1 MNLFALRRLA
11 GAALFFCAGSIAAAR
26 AEGSF
31 DRPAGAHFNPQKLE
45 RIGEFFRNEVA
56 DGRIPGAIVLIQQH
70 GRPVYFE
77 KFGVRDVTS
86 GLPMTD
92 DTIFTVY
99 SMSKPVTSVAAMML
113 VDEGKLKLS
122 DPLEKYIPAFA
133 TAKVGVEQAAENGNR
148 RLELV
153 PLQRPIII
161 LDLMRHTSGI
171 TYGFYGDSLV
181 RKLYANTLLYAGDFD
196 NAEFAERIAR
206 LPLAEQPG
214 TLWDY
219 GHSTDVL
226 GRVIEVIS
234 GKSLLQFEKERLLDP
249 LGMTATGFYITD
261 PVKLPLLAA
270 TMPNDNNFSAGL
282 VRNARRMLK
291 WESGGGGMISTVTDF
306 ARFSQMLLNGGSLDG
321 RQYLSPQ
328 AFNEMAADHVGPG
341 SGIARDYFYFPGD
354 GFGYGLGLAVRT
366 GPGIAKPPPPGSLGE
381 LKWDG
386 ASGCYFIIDRKQDL
400 FVILMQQ
407 TPSQRQRIQA
417 MLKKLVYEAMEN

>member
-1 MNLFALRRLA
+1 MNLKRALRLLA
-11 GAALFFCAGSIAAAR
+11 WAALLAGSIAPVQAD
-26 AEGSF
+26 GSF
-31 DRPAGAHFNPQKLE
+31 DLPAGAHFNPQKLA
-45 RIGEFFRNEVA
+45 RIGDFFRNEIA
-56 DGRIPGAIVLIQQH
+56 TGQIPGAIVLIQQH
-70 GRPVYFE
+70 GKPVYFE
-77 KFGVRDVTS
+77 KFGMRDVAT

-113 VDEGKLKLS
+113 IDEGRLKLS
-122 DPLEKYIPAFA
+122 DALEKYIPAFA
-133 TAKVGVEQAAENGNR
+133 TAKVGVEQAAENGNKT
-148 RLELV
+148 LELV
-153 PLQRPIII
+153 PLQRSITI

-181 RKLYANTLLYAGDFD
+181 RKLYANALLYAGDFD
-196 NAEFAERIAR
+196 NAEFADRIAK

-226 GRVIEVIS
+226 GRVIEVVS

-249 LGMTATGFYITD
+249 LGMSSTGFYITD
-261 PVKLPLLAA
+261 PARLPLLAE
-270 TMPNDNNFSAGL
+270 TMPDDNHFSAGI

-291 WESGGGGMISTVTDF
+291 WESGGGGMISTVMDF
-306 ARFSQMLLNGGSLDG
+306 AKFSQMLLNGGSLDG
-321 RQYLSPQ
+321 RQYLSPR
-328 AFNEMAADHVGPG
+328 AFNEMTADHVGAG

-366 GPGIAKPPPPGSLGE
+366 DPGIATPPPPGSLGE

-386 ASGCYFIIDRKQDL
+386 ASGCYFIIDRKQDM

-407 TPSQRQRIQA
+407 TPSQRQRIQTA
-417 MLKKLVYEAMEN
+417 LKKLIYEAMEN

>member
-1 MNLFALRRLA
+1 MTSRRALRSLV
-11 GAALFFCAGSIAAAR
+11 GAALLAGSIATVQAD
-26 AEGSF
+26 GTF
-31 DRPAGAHFNPQKLE
+31 DIPAGAHFNPQKLA
-45 RIGEFFRNEVA
+45 RIGDFFRNEIA
-56 DGRIPGAIVLIQQH
+56 NGNIPGAIVLIQQH
-70 GRPVYFE
+70 GKPVYFE
-77 KFGVRDVTS
+77 KFGARDVAT

-99 SMSKPVTSVAAMML
+99 SMSKPITSVAAMML
-113 VDEGKLKLS
+113 VDEGRLKLT

-148 RLELV
+148 KLELV
-153 PLQRPIII
+153 PLQRPITI

-181 RKLYANTLLYAGDFD
+181 RKLYANALLYAGDFD
-196 NAEFAERIAR
+196 NAEFADRIAK

-214 TLWDY
+214 TLWNY

-226 GRVIEVIS
+226 GRVIEVVS

-249 LGMTATGFYITD
+249 LGMTSTGFYITD
-261 PVKLPLLAA
+261 PAKLPLLAE
-270 TMPNDNNFSAGL
+270 TMPDDNHFSAGSI
-282 VRNARRMLK
+282 RNARRMLK

-306 ARFSQMLLNGGSLDG
+306 AKFSQMLLNGGSFEG

-366 GPGIAKPPPPGSLGE
+366 DPGIAKPPPPGSLGE

-386 ASGCYFIIDRKQDL
+386 ASGCYFVIDRKQDM
-400 FVILMQQ
+400 FFILMEQ
-407 TPSQRQRIQA
+407 TPSQRQRIQTA
-417 MLKKLVYEAMEN
+417 LKKLIYEAMEK

>member
-1 MNLFALRRLA
+1 MDSTGLRLLA
-11 GAALFFCAGSIAAAR
+11 GAALFFGVTSIASAG

-31 DRPAGAHFNPQKLE
+31 DRPVGAHFNPQKLQ
-45 RIGEFFRNEVA
+45 RIGEFFRSEIA
-56 DGRIPGAIVLIQQH
+56 DGKIPGAIVLIQQH

-77 KFGVRDVTS
+77 KFGVRDVAT

-113 VDEGKLKLS
+113 VDDGKLKLS

-133 TAKVGVEQAAENGNR
+133 SAKVGVELPVENGEKK
-148 RLELV
+148 LELV
-153 PLQRPIII
+153 PLQRPITI

-181 RKLYANTLLYAGDFD
+181 RKLYANALLYAGDFD

-261 PVKLPLLAA
+261 PAKLPLLAQ

-306 ARFSQMLLNGGSLDG
+306 AKFAQMLLNGGSLDG
-321 RQYLSPQ
+321 KQYLSPQ
-328 AFNEMAADHVGPG
+328 AFSEMAADHVGPS

-366 GPGIAKPPPPGSLGE
+366 DPGMAKPPPPGSPGE

-386 ASGCYFIIDRKQDL
+386 ASGCYFFIDPKEDMFL
-400 FVILMQQ
+400 ILMQQ
-407 TPSQRQRIQA
+407 TPSQRQRIQTT
-417 MLKKLVYEAMEN
+417 LKKLVYEALEN